1 MIPVS
6 VRMRAVAAALA
17 LLVAPWVVQVS
28 TQEAA
33 MPSPG
38 NGTLYVGS
46 FPNQI
51 SIIDEAT
58 STIVGKIPYKS
69 GIPRRTV
76 LSRDRTRF
84 YTMEADM
91 EIIEILDIASKSTID
106 TFTLSSGNKKV
117 RIKSF
122 DPDPTNRYLM
132 MVLRAATKEIDHWEI
147 GPAELVQFDL
157 ASKKIVRNVPWPNDE
172 ERENANIQF
181 SPDGKLM
188 YLFSEQDI
196 LIYETENFKQIDK
209 WELSKPQEEGLAR
222 FQAGSADNINDE
234 PGFFTGLFTV
244 QDPIQNRRV
253 MGIGRVNLAAKTIEF
268 SSLGP
273 ATAVGFTMAPGRK
286 AAFGLFNEIGRYEFW
301 KFDLESKRLVER
313 TEFKGRPRMS
323 LRTSSNGKVLYIYN
337 AGETIDLYDAA
348 TYKYMKTIHLPGDHT
363 TDLFVFPG
371 TPAAPTTTSQQ

>member
-1 MIPVS
+1 VC
-6 VRMRAVAAALA
+6 AALA
-17 LLVAPWVVQVS
+17 LLAAPWVVDVR

-69 GIPRRTV
+69 GMPRRTS

-84 YTMEADM
+84 YTIEADM
-91 EIIEILDIASKSTID
+91 EIVEILDIASRSTID
-106 TFTLSSGNKKV
+106 AFSLSAGNKKV
-117 RIKSF
+117 RIKTL
-122 DPDPTNRYLM
+122 DPDPTNRYVM
-132 MVLRAATKEIDHWEI
+132 MVTRAATKQVDHWEI
-147 GPAELVQFDL
+147 GPSELVQYDL
-157 ASKKIVRNVPWPNDE
+157 ASHKILRTVPWPKDE

-188 YLFSEQDI
+188 YLFGEQDV
-196 LIYETENFKQIDK
+196 LIYETEAFKQVDT

-222 FQAGSADNINDE
+222 FQAGSTDAINDE
-234 PGFFTGLFTV
+234 PGFYTGLFTM

-253 MGIGRVNLAAKTIEF
+253 MGIARVNLSAKTVEF
-268 SSLGP
+268 SALGP
-273 ATAVGFTMAPGRK
+273 ATSVGFTMAPGRK
-286 AAFGLFNEIGRYEFW
+286 IAYGLFNDIGRYEFW
-301 KFDLESKRLVER
+301 KFDLESKRVIDR

-337 AGETIDLYDAA
+337 AGDTIDLYDAA
-348 TYKYMKTIHLPGDHT
+348 TYKYMKTINLPGDHT
-363 TDLFVFPG
+363 TELFVFPG
-371 TPAAPTTTSQQ
+371 RPAATTTLQQ